1 MTRRGDL
8 DGQDGAFERG
18 RCSLCPGEPFSST
31 GLHAMI
37 VLLISSLILVL
48 GFSLESSPSC
58 AGQGKM
64 VPELDEKSGR
74 GPLGRIPEEDIE
86 EGYDS
91 DYVDSDVPDGGDEN
105 DMLGDL
111 ASFPAEVRVLIYR
124 QYFFGE
130 GRSCHVRRSTRDLRS
145 HAKED
150 AEDNITPRP
159 CTIAHSL
166 ASNINGIALLQTNKR
181 M

>member
-1 MTRRGDL
+1 
-8 DGQDGAFERG
+8 
-18 RCSLCPGEPFSST
+18 
-31 GLHAMI
+31 
-37 VLLISSLILVL
+37 
-48 GFSLESSPSC
+48 
-58 AGQGKM
+58 M

-74 GPLGRIPEEDIE
+74 GPLDRIPEEDIE

-91 DYVDSDVPDGGDEN
+91 DYVDSDVLDGGDEN

-111 ASFPAEVRVLIYR
+111 ACFPAEVRVLIYR

-159 CTIAHSL
+159 CTIAHAL
-166 ASNINGIALLQTNKR
+166 ASNINGIALLQTNR
-181 M
+181 QM

>member
-1 MTRRGDL
+1 
-8 DGQDGAFERG
+8 
-18 RCSLCPGEPFSST
+18 
-31 GLHAMI
+31 MI
-37 VLLISSLILVL
+37 VLLISSLVLVL
-48 GFSLESSPSC
+48 GFSLDSSPSS
-58 AGQGKM
+58 AGRGRM

-74 GPLGRIPEEDIE
+74 EPLDVIPEEEPE

-91 DYVDSDVPDGGDEN
+91 DYADSEVPDDREEK

-111 ASFPAEVRVLIYR
+111 ACFPAEVRVLIYR
-124 QYFFGE
+124 EYFFGE
-130 GRSCHVRRSTRDLRS
+130 GPSCHVRRSMRDIRS

-166 ASNINGIALLQTNKR
+166 ASNINGIALLQTNKQ

>member
-1 MTRRGDL
+1 MDRTAPLKGGRR
-8 DGQDGAFERG
+8 
-18 RCSLCPGEPFSST
+18 SLCPGDRFRAR

-58 AGQGKM
+58 AGQGRM
-64 VPELDEKSGR
+64 VPDLDEKPGR
-74 GPLGRIPEEDIE
+74 ESLDGIPEEETGE
-86 EGYDS
+86 EHDA
-91 DYVDSDVPDGGDEN
+91 DCVDSDVPDCGDED

-111 ASFPAEVRVLIYR
+111 ACFPAEVRILIYR
-124 QYFFGE
+124 EYFFGE
-130 GRSCHVRRSTRDLRS
+130 GRSCHVRRSMRDIRS

-159 CTIAHSL
+159 CTIAHAL

>member
-1 MTRRGDL
+1 MT
-8 DGQDGAFERG
+8 E
-18 RCSLCPGEPFSST
+18 
-31 GLHAMI
+31 
-37 VLLISSLILVL
+37 V
-48 GFSLESSPSC
+48 
-58 AGQGKM
+58 
-64 VPELDEKSGR
+64 DEKSGR
-74 GPLGRIPEEDIE
+74 EPLDGIPEEEPE
-86 EGYDS
+86 EEYDT
-91 DYVDSDVPDGGDEN
+91 DYVDSDVPDGGDEE

-111 ASFPAEVRVLIYR
+111 ACFPAEVRVLIYR

-166 ASNINGIALLQTNKR
+166 ASNINGIALLQTNKK

>member
-1 MTRRGDL
+1 
-8 DGQDGAFERG
+8 
-18 RCSLCPGEPFSST
+18 
-31 GLHAMI
+31 MI

-58 AGQGKM
+58 AGQGRM
-64 VPELDEKSGR
+64 VPEVDEKSGR
-74 GPLGRIPEEDIE
+74 EPLDGIPEEEPGE
-86 EGYDS
+86 EHDA
-91 DYVDSDVPDGGDEN
+91 DYVDSDVSDGGDED

-111 ASFPAEVRVLIYR
+111 ACLPAEVRVLIYR

-130 GRSCHVRRSTRDLRS
+130 GRSCHVRRSTRDIRS
-145 HAKED
+145 HTKED

-159 CTIAHSL
+159 CTIAHAL

>member
-1 MTRRGDL
+1 
-8 DGQDGAFERG
+8 
-18 RCSLCPGEPFSST
+18 
-31 GLHAMI
+31 
-37 VLLISSLILVL
+37 
-48 GFSLESSPSC
+48 
-58 AGQGKM
+58 M

-74 GPLGRIPEEDIE
+74 EPLDVIPEEEPE

-91 DYVDSDVPDGGDEN
+91 DYADSEVPDDREEK

-111 ASFPAEVRVLIYR
+111 ACFPAEVRVLIYR
-124 QYFFGE
+124 EYFFSE
-130 GRSCHVRRSTRDLRS
+130 GPSCRVRRSMRDIRS

-166 ASNINGIALLQTNKR
+166 ASNINGIALLQTNKQ